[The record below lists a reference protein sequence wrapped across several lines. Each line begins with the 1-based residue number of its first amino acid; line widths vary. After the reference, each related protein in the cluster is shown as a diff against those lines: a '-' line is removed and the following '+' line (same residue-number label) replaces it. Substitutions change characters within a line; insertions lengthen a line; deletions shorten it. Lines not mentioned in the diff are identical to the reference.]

1 MIAGIG
7 MGLDLVLALLILG
20 AGLFAITVRD
30 LFGAVVF
37 FIVYGV
43 FIAIAWLRLG
53 AIDVALTEAALGAGL
68 TGVLLIGAGSRLSRL
83 IQPRPGFR
91 RTETDTRRSQ
101 RALGSA
107 SMFAAAGVSGAL
119 GWAFLSMPPSDGLR
133 GAVAENLHVS
143 GVTNP
148 VTAVLLNFRSWDTLL
163 ESVVL
168 LAALVGLWSL
178 ARDGGW
184 GRRPGLRQ
192 HARPGGVMATFGR
205 LLPPFG
211 LLLGIYLVWIGSS
224 APGGAFQGGTVLAA
238 VWLLVMMS
246 GLTPAP
252 RVTSVQLRVSV
263 IAGPLVFLA
272 IGLAGALAGSFLG
285 LPASF
290 SKSLILTIEAA
301 LTLSIAATLALLVLG
316 APEPG
321 EGPHRA
327 FSGDQDDGSAVPPF
341 DAAETG
347 SAR

>member
-1 MIAGIG
+1 MSAGIG
-7 MGLDLVLALLILG
+7 MSVDLVLALLILG

-83 IQPRPGFR
+83 TEPRLGAIKPEPESR
-91 RTETDTRRSQ
+91 RTPL
-101 RALGSA
+101 ALRSA
-107 SMFAAAGVSGAL
+107 SVIAAVGVSGAL
-119 GWAFLSMPPSDGLR
+119 GWAFLSMAPSDGLR
-133 GAVAENLHVS
+133 GAVADNLHAS
-143 GVTNP
+143 GVSNP
-148 VTAVLLNFRSWDTLL
+148 VTAVLINFRSWDTLL

-211 LLLGIYLVWIGSS
+211 LLLGIYLVWVGSS

-252 RVTSVQLRVSV
+252 RVTSVKLRVLV

-272 IGLAGALAGSFLG
+272 IGIAGALSGSFLG
-285 LPASF
+285 LGRCWRWSH
-290 SKSLILTIEAA
+290 
-301 LTLSIAATLALLVLG
+301 
-316 APEPG
+316 PG
-321 EGPHRA
+321 
-327 FSGDQDDGSAVPPF
+327 AVP
-341 DAAETG
+341 
-347 SAR
+347 